1 MDKVL
6 IVSGSKSSAQ
16 SLSEMIGSDSR
27 PQVTFSTNSGE
38 ARRIISTQ
46 SFDMIIVNSP
56 LADDLGADFSIH
68 AATQTLSSVM
78 FLVKSDLYGMLCARL
93 ETYGVLVLEK
103 PINRAFFGKAL
114 SLAKATQVRLKGFR
128 QENLK
133 LKNQINEMRL
143 CDRAKAA
150 LMKYL
155 NLTEPQAHRFIV
167 KQAMDMRIT
176 KTEVAQN
183 ILKTYDV

>member
-16 SLSEMIGSDSR
+16 SLSEMISTDSR
-27 PQVTFSTNSGE
+27 PQITLSTNSGE

-46 SFDMIIVNSP
+46 IFDLIIVNSP

-68 AATQTLSSVM
+68 AATQSLSSII
-78 FLVKSDLYGMLCARL
+78 FLVKSDLYSMLCARL
-93 ETYGVLVLEK
+93 ESYGVLVLEK
-103 PINRAFFGKAL
+103 PINRTFFGKAL
-114 SLAKATQVRLKGFR
+114 TLAKATQVRLKGFR
-128 QENLK
+128 QENIK

-150 LMKYL
+150 LMQYL